1 MDIMHLK
8 FPANHTIS
16 KMFPKFVMLRQYNIS
31 GNIVRW
37 LWSSK
42 VAVMNCYVMICIVLQ
57 HVAAS
62 TGTGEGDLKKLCAI
76 IEAVPDIKYIC
87 VDVANGYSEHFV
99 QFVRDV
105 RKTFPKH
112 TIMVRRLM
120 TVDKGEKNWII
131 ILCSL
136 IS

>member
-1 MDIMHLK
+1 
-8 FPANHTIS
+8 
-16 KMFPKFVMLRQYNIS
+16 
-31 GNIVRW
+31 
-37 LWSSK
+37 
-42 VAVMNCYVMICIVLQ
+42 MICFVRQ

-112 TIMVRRLM
+112 TIMVRPLM
-120 TVDKGEKNWII
+120 TVEKGKKLDHYFVLINII
-131 ILCSL
+131 TSL
-136 IS
+136 L